1 MNNDSKMTQ
10 EKPNSKLKVSI
21 NADTGFWKDKNF
33 EHEFGNFTVITGV
46 NGSGKTKL
54 LEYIAKKTDITNN
67 IITRFVETSY
77 KIPYQQYT
85 NEIQSQTGYTFDI
98 NNVNDRGYVAVRNRT
113 SGENRY
119 WSASD
124 IQSNNLTAKLDYQI
138 LLDIMMRR
146 KEFNGGTDARGVE
159 LRNEKEYKKVYDIKS
174 FLPLNEQ
181 DDLPWDRIDRILAA
195 FDLNIRIDRVNL
207 NAEIG
212 FLRKFLQKDG
222 KYEERQILAKD
233 LSSGEQVAFAVAL
246 WTWGSATG
254 QRSELLLVDEFDAHL
269 NPSKAAEFIEVIKTH
284 FVNEGVQVIMT
295 THSPSTVA
303 FAKEHNTDILW
314 MEDGEINRDIRLD
327 KIINTL
333 SNGLITV
340 NEDSFEYLIELS
352 KAEKIL
358 FVEDDRTKKYLEK
371 ATESL
376 KSNALE
382 NVLIF
387 NCGSASK
394 IAQYV
399 ALNQN
404 SGTRAIKVV
413 LLDNDKGGKEASLAL
428 KKIVNKSRCTVVK
441 ASEEK
446 NAEIEDLFPIT
457 PGLKKKEKKQAVDE
471 LLKQCKDDVFDK
483 FKPLLDQITQMFN
496 GISTI

>member
-10 EKPNSKLKVSI
+10 EKPNSKLTVSI

-54 LEYIAKKTDITNN
+54 LEYIAKDADITSKK
-67 IITRFVETSY
+67 ITRFVETSY

-85 NEIQSQTGYTFDI
+85 NEIQSTVNYTFNV
-98 NNVNDRGYVAVRNRT
+98 NNVNDQGHVLVHNCK
-113 SGENRY
+113 SGDNVY
-119 WSASD
+119 WSQNT
-124 IQSNNLTAKLDYQI
+124 IQANNLVAKLDYQI
-138 LLDIMMRR
+138 LLDIIKQR
-146 KEFNGGTDARGVE
+146 ETFNNDDTLLMAELDNSKKYKTEGYKVE
-159 LRNEKEYKKVYDIKS
+159 R
-174 FLPLNEQ
+174 FFTANEQ
-181 DDLPWDRIDRILAA
+181 NDLPWDRIDRILAA
-195 FDLNIRIDRVNL
+195 FALNIRIDRRNL
-207 NAEIG
+207 NAGIS
-212 FLRKFLQKDG
+212 FLRKFLQEDG
-222 KYEERQILAKD
+222 THEEKQILAKD

-269 NPSKAAEFIEVIKTH
+269 NPSIAEKFIEVIQTY
-284 FVNEGVQVIMT
+284 FVNEGVRVIMT

-314 MEDGEINRDIRLD
+314 MEDGEINRDIKPD

-340 NEDSFEYLIELS
+340 NEDSFECLIELS
-352 KAEKIL
+352 KSEKIL
-358 FVEDDRTKKYLEK
+358 FVEDDRTKQYLEK
-371 ATESL
+371 ATKCL

-394 IAQYV
+394 IAQYI

-404 SGTRAIKVV
+404 NRKRVIKVA
-413 LLDNDKGGKEASLAL
+413 LLDNDQGYKDAL
-428 KKIVNKSRCTVVK
+428 RALEKIVNRLRCTVVK
-441 ASEEK
+441 VSEEE

-457 PGLKKKEKKQAVDE
+457 KGLQKKQKKQAVDE
-471 LLKQCKDDVFDK
+471 LLKNPNDNAFDN
-483 FKPLLDQITQMFN
+483 FRQLLTKLHECFR
-496 GISTI
+496 